1 MIDCGLEVI
10 FIEHNIPARLKA
22 LRAHLNL
29 TTRQLGEA
37 VGVTA
42 SSISNI
48 ETGYRA
54 VTEKHIKLI
63 CAAYPQVNEQWLRT
77 GEGKMFIEPADE
89 LDKLCDKYGMGSPVA
104 KAALHAFVSLTPAH
118 QQVIL
123 DYLQQ
128 FVAHYLA
135 AGGEVPQL
143 PEDPPDDNLTEE
155 EREQIALADARME
168 ALRQEFEREK
178 RA

>member
-1 MIDCGLEVI
+1 MIDDISVRIRSL
-10 FIEHNIPARLKA
+10 RKA
-22 LRAHLNL
+22 LGVTSKAF
-29 TTRQLGEA
+29 GDA

-42 SSISNI
+42 SAITNI
-48 ETGYRA
+48 ENGYRG
-54 VTEKHIKLI
+54 VSGKHIKLI
-63 CAAYPQVNEQWLRT
+63 CMAYPQVNEQWLRT
-77 GEGKMFIEPADE
+77 GEGKMFIKPADE

-128 FVAHYLA
+128 FVAQYLA

-143 PEDPPDDNLTEE
+143 PEEPDEPDDNLTDE

-168 ALRQEFEREK
+168 ALRQEFERE